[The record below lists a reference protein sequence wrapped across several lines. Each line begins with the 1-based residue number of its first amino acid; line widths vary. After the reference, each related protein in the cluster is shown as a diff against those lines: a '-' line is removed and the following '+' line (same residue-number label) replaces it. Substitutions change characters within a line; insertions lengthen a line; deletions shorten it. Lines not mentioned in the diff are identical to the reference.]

1 MKITTMK
8 TKIMFFALVII
19 IPLFTIQCSKSD
31 DDSDQTSGNLSVKIT
46 DAPSDDSNIQ
56 AIFVTVAG
64 VKVNGVSVE
73 GFQKKT
79 IKISDLHSGET
90 EVLFAGDVQEDT
102 YSNISLVLDYDK
114 DVSGNAPGCYVIDKT
129 NVKHNLYASSS
140 ASAEIKLDKSFVVS
154 SDGATNL
161 VIDFD
166 LRKSIIYNENSTASN
181 KYKFVTDAEL
191 KNSLRV
197 VLQEKSGEIKGKAS
211 NNFSNSELF
220 VYAYRKNQFNA
231 TTETQAQGSSNVLFA
246 KAVSSAKVNAD
257 GTYKLTFLEEGDYEV
272 HVVSYGHYSSTGKLT
287 FKGLAT
293 ANSII
298 SGLVMN
304 NISVSGNASVD
315 LNFNI
320 TVLP

>member
-1 MKITTMK
+1 MK
-8 TKIMFFALVII
+8 TKISLFILAIFIA
-19 IPLFTIQCSKSD
+19 LFTIQCSKSD
-31 DDSDQTSGNLSVKIT
+31 DDSGQTNGNLSLKIT
-46 DAPSDDSNIQ
+46 DAPSDDANIQ

-64 VKVNGVSVE
+64 AKVNGVSVE
-73 GFQKKT
+73 GFQKQT

-90 EVLFAGDVQEDT
+90 QLLFAGDVEADT

-114 DVSGNAPGCYVIDKT
+114 DVSGNAPGCYVMDKT

-140 ASAEIKLDKSFVVS
+140 ASSEIKLDKSFVVS
-154 SDGATNL
+154 SDGTTNL

-166 LRKSIIYNENSTASN
+166 LRKSVIYNENSTASN
-181 KYKFVTDAEL
+181 KFKFVTDAEL

-211 NNFSNSELF
+211 NNFSNSELV

-231 TTETQAQGSSNVLFA
+231 ATETQAQGSSNVLFA

-257 GTYKLTFLEEGDYEV
+257 GTYKLTFLDEGDYEV

-287 FKGLAT
+287 FKGLVT